1 MGCCWRAGAI
11 VVNRWVLVGWNS
23 RSGVGLAGV
32 NEAHEAGAPDMAF
45 ECRCPPIGYVLDG
58 PFQYQGFFLR
68 LGVG

>member
-23 RSGVGLAGV
+23 RRGVSSTGV
-32 NEAHEAGAPDMAF
+32 KAAHAAGAPDMAF
-45 ECRCPPIGYVLDG
+45 ECRRPSSRHVLDG